1 MLRRSGAR
9 SLRVFL
15 VLSARGRSVRALV
28 AMAASLSLLSCYD
41 PLPVPR
47 IEPTLDGWAQP
58 YEGVS
63 GLRIH
68 AFRTGAVRS
77 LEGAAFAGG
86 SWTSVIDMGAWA
98 FVIEHPTAGLVV
110 FDTGLAQ
117 RARTEPEHY
126 VGKLG
131 ALLGLLDVPPGAGLA
146 EQMRA
151 AGLDPGDV
159 TRVVLSHVH
168 FDHTGG
174 VPDFPNATVW
184 IGAAEK
190 LWVETGV
197 SASDF
202 VDLDP
207 LVGMPRWQAVD
218 FTAEKPLA
226 TLLGAHDLMGDGS
239 LLVVDLSG
247 HTPGSMGL
255 IVRAAGSPVLLTG
268 DAAWTEKSWRW
279 PARPVMAADMAL
291 WWEQAWRMKKFA
303 MLEPRLVVVP
313 GHDDMA
319 VAAVAIPTFVAH
331 DAPGMAPKVAAEQ
344 P

>member
-1 MLRRSGAR
+1 MKG
-9 SLRVFL
+9 
-15 VLSARGRSVRALV
+15 RGRTVPALL
-28 AMAASLSLLSCYD
+28 ALAASLSLLSCQE
-41 PLPVPR
+41 PLPIPR
-47 IEPTLDGWAQP
+47 IESTLDGWAQP
-58 YEGVS
+58 YQGTP

-86 SWTSVIDMGAWA
+86 SWTSVVEMGAWA
-98 FVIEHPTAGLVV
+98 FVIQHPTAGLVV
-110 FDTGLAQ
+110 FDTGIAPRAAQ
-117 RARTEPEHY
+117 DPEHY

-131 ALLGLLDVPPGAGLA
+131 AMLGLLDVPPGAGLA

-159 TRVVLSHVH
+159 TRVVLSHAH
-168 FDHTGG
+168 FDHTGSI
-174 VPDFPNATVW
+174 PEFPNATVTVS
-184 IGAAEK
+184 AAERH
-190 LWVETGV
+190 WVESGLT
-197 SASDF
+197 AMDF

-207 LVGMPRWQAVD
+207 LQGMPRWEAID

-226 TLLGAHDLMGDGS
+226 TLLGAHDLLGDGS
-239 LLVVDLSG
+239 LVAVDLSG

-255 IVRAAGSPVLLTG
+255 IVRTAEAPVLLTG
-268 DAAWTEKSWRW
+268 DAAWTDKSWRW
-279 PARPVMAADMAL
+279 PARPIMAFDMAL

-319 VAAVAIPTFVAH
+319 VAAITLPAFLAH
-331 DAPGMAPKVAAEQ
+331 DAPGVAASPGAPGAASPKAPAERS
-344 P
+344 

>member
-1 MLRRSGAR
+1 VL
-9 SLRVFL
+9 L
-15 VLSARGRSVRALV
+15 VLSARGRTVRGLV
-28 AMAASLSLLSCYD
+28 ALAASLSLLSCQD
-41 PLPVPR
+41 PLPIPR
-47 IEPTLDGWAQP
+47 IESTLDGWTQP
-58 YEGVS
+58 YAGTP
-63 GLRIH
+63 GIRIH

-86 SWTSVIDMGAWA
+86 SWTSVVEMGAWA
-98 FVIEHPTAGLVV
+98 FVIEHPTAGLLV

-131 ALLGLLDVPPGAGLA
+131 AMLGLLDVPPGAGLG

-174 VPDFPNATVW
+174 IPDFPNATVVVS
-184 IGAAEK
+184 AAERH
-190 LWVETGV
+190 WVETGLRV
-197 SASDF
+197 TDF

-207 LVGMPRWQAVD
+207 LVGMPRWQAID
-218 FTAEKPLA
+218 FTVEKPLS
-226 TLLGAHDLMGDGS
+226 TLLGAHDLLGDGS
-239 LLVVDLSG
+239 VLAVDLSG
-247 HTPGSMGL
+247 HTPGSTGL
-255 IVRAAGSPVLLTG
+255 VVRTADAPVLLTG

-279 PARPVMAADMAL
+279 PARPILAWDMAL

-313 GHDDMA
+313 GHDD
-319 VAAVAIPTFVAH
+319 AAVASIGIPSFVAH
-331 DAPGMAPKVAAEQ
+331 DAPGMAPKAE
-344 P
+344 PRGS

>member
-1 MLRRSGAR
+1 ML
-9 SLRVFL
+9 L
-15 VLSARGRSVRALV
+15 VLSARARSVRGLLAL
-28 AMAASLSLLSCYD
+28 AASLSLLSCQE

-47 IEPTLDGWAQP
+47 IEPTLDAWTQP
-58 YEGVS
+58 YAGTPGV
-63 GLRIH
+63 RIH

-86 SWTSVIDMGAWA
+86 SWTSVVGMGAWA

-131 ALLGLLDVPPGAGLA
+131 AMLGLLDVPPGAGLA

-151 AGLDPGDV
+151 AGFDPGNV

-174 VPDFPNATVW
+174 IPDFPNATVTVS
-184 IGAAEK
+184 AAEK
-190 LWVETGV
+190 HWVETGLR
-197 SASDF
+197 ATDF

-207 LVGMPRWQAVD
+207 LQGLPRWQAVD

-226 TLLGAHDLMGDGS
+226 TLLGAHDLLGDGS
-239 LLVVDLSG
+239 LLAVDLSG
-247 HTPGSMGL
+247 HTPGSTGL
-255 IVRAAGSPVLLTG
+255 LVRTADAPVLLTG
-268 DAAWTEKSWRW
+268 DAAWMQQSWRW
-279 PARPVMAADMAL
+279 PARPIAAFDMAL
-291 WWEQAWRMKKFA
+291 WWEQAWRIKKFA

-313 GHDDMA
+313 GHDDLA
-319 VAAVAIPTFVAH
+319 VAAIGLPSFVAH
-331 DAPGMAPKVAAEQ
+331 DAPGMPPKAQ
-344 P
+344 PAGS